1 MKENNMK
8 NKILLLL
15 KSNKNYISG
24 EELSRMLGITR
35 SAIWK
40 YIKSLRADGYVIN
53 SVTNRGYKLEDSS
66 KVMNEIELSE
76 NLKTKWLGKKIIYLD
91 NVDSTSSEIKRI
103 SVNNPP
109 AGTTVVAEEQYGGKG
124 RLGRLWTSPK
134 GSGLWFSFILK
145 PNIVPSQI
153 AGITLVVGIG
163 VCKAIRNYTG
173 IDARIKWP
181 NDVIIGNKKICGIL
195 TEMTAEADK
204 IDYAVVGIGINVNI
218 ESFPED
224 IKHKATS
231 LFIEMGKSV
240 DRIELFKNVLFE
252 VEKCIDSYLLN
263 LDTEILGEYKKLC
276 ATLGR
281 NVEVIRGNQR
291 LIGNAVDVGSAGDLI
306 IKTETGEEIFVNS
319 GEVTVQGIY

>member
-15 KSNKNYISG
+15 KSNKDYISG

-40 YIKSLRADGYVIN
+40 YIKSLRADGYVIK

-103 SVNNPP
+103 SVNNPLT
-109 AGTTVVAEEQYGGKG
+109 GTIVVAEEQYGGKG

-134 GSGLWFSFILK
+134 GSGLWFSFILR

-153 AGITLVVGIG
+153 AGITLAVGIG

-173 IDARIKWP
+173 VDARIKWP
-181 NDVIIGNKKICGIL
+181 NDVIIGSKKICGIL

-231 LFIEMGKSV
+231 LFIEIGKSV

-252 VEKCIDSYLLN
+252 VEKYIDSYLLN

-291 LIGNAVDVGSAGDLI
+291 LIGEAVDVGDAGDLI
-306 IKTETGEEIFVNS
+306 IKTETGEKIFVNS

>member
-15 KSNKNYISG
+15 KSNDRYISG
-24 EELSRMLGITR
+24 EELSKMLGITR

-40 YIKSLRADGYVIN
+40 YIKSLRAEGYVIN
-53 SVTNRGYKLEDSS
+53 SVTNRGYKLKDSS
-66 KVMNEIELSE
+66 NAINEIELSE
-76 NLKTKWLGKKIIYLD
+76 NLKTKWLGKKIIYIS

-109 AGTTVVAEEQYGGKG
+109 IGTTVVAEEQSGGKG
-124 RLGRLWTSPK
+124 RLGRNWTSPK
-134 GSGLWFSFILK
+134 GSGLWFSFILR

-153 AGITLVVGIG
+153 AGITLAVGLG

-173 IDARIKWP
+173 LDAKIKWP
-181 NDVIIGNKKICGIL
+181 NDVIINNKKLCGIL

-204 IDYAVVGIGINVNI
+204 INYAVVGIGINVNI

-231 LFIEMGKSV
+231 LFMEMGRNV
-240 DRIELFKNVLFE
+240 DRVELFKNVLFE
-252 VEKCIDSYLLN
+252 VENYIDSYLLK
-263 LDTEILGEYKKLC
+263 LDTEILDEYKELC

-291 LIGNAVDVGSAGDLI
+291 LIGKAIDIGSTGDLVI
-306 IKTETGEEIFVNS
+306 ETETGQKVLVNS